1 MFHRFGTKMVVSS
14 RECNQRIED
23 KQKKESRKRPFR
35 LAHAKGDAWV
45 VLSFKA
51 YTSAAT
57 SSSVRR
63 RCTYLCFLSVLN
75 SSAIKTDRPYFFSG
89 NKCRYSVTILRCS
102 ACLNLFSFRCQLE
115 WNENR
120 RSRCKRGLH
129 FVKKKSAICLEKGQ
143 GFTFKGKKKTCILE
157 LGAWV
162 LSLFIWHFT
171 PISYPLQH
179 QL

>member
-23 KQKKESRKRPFR
+23 KQKKENRKRPFR

-51 YTSAAT
+51 DTSAAI

-75 SSAIKTDRPYFFSG
+75 SSAIKTDRPHFFSG
-89 NKCRYSVTILRCS
+89 NKCRHSVTILRCS

-129 FVKKKSAICLEKGQ
+129 FVKKKKGNMFRKGARVHFQ
-143 GFTFKGKKKTCILE
+143 GKKKLVF
-157 LGAWV
+157 W
-162 LSLFIWHFT
+162 S
-171 PISYPLQH
+171 
-179 QL
+179 